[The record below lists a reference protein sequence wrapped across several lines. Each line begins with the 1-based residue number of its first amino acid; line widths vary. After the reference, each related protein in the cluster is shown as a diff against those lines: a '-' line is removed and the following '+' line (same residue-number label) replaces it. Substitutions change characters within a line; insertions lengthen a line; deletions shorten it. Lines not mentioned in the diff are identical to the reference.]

1 MALTIRHLKPLATPR
16 TLRTLQLAACNA
28 TPSNRKQCFYH
39 SYDHPPAP
47 AYPPP
52 ETAILTSALKHIPTH
67 GFTKEALTRG
77 AIDAGYLPISTN
89 LFPRGAF
96 ELVAFWCVRAREE
109 LKGVVDGGVE
119 VEEDVRGRE
128 GGLRKSWDDGKIG
141 VGGRVRSLVLERLRM
156 NVESGVV
163 GKWQEVRYI
172 LSIAVHL
179 HIPLE
184 LVSKNAF

>member
-1 MALTIRHLKPLATPR
+1 MALPIRHFKSLTVLRNLRALPSASCTLTPTR
-16 TLRTLQLAACNA
+16 W
-28 TPSNRKQCFYH
+28 KQCSYH

-77 AIDAGYLPISTN
+77 AVDAGYLPISTN

-96 ELVAFWCVRAREE
+96 ELIAFWCVRAREG
-109 LKGVVDGGVE
+109 LKGAVDCGVE
-119 VEEDVRGRE
+119 VEGGLKGRE
-128 GGLRKSWDDGKIG
+128 GGLKTSWDEGKIG

-156 NVESGVV
+156 NAESGVV
-163 GKWQEVRYI
+163 ERWQEVRNT
-172 LSIAVHL
+172 LSVTLYL
-179 HIPLE
+179 HIPLGTR
-184 LVSKNAF
+184 SKNLF